1 MHFTLDNSVCRVEK
15 TCPLLRLDNLV
26 VVPNKLMRCI
36 LHSTTSPLRRTS
48 CEIYFSTR
56 IMSSVLDVTVIT
68 LLMARFSDGILSG
81 PLIVNRYIS
90 DHASVCCK
98 LLLEKPVEEKVI
110 THRKYKSIDL
120 EKFNKTNVT

>member
-1 MHFTLDNSVCRVEK
+1 
-15 TCPLLRLDNLV
+15 
-26 VVPNKLMRCI
+26 
-36 LHSTTSPLRRTS
+36 
-48 CEIYFSTR
+48 
-56 IMSSVLDVTVIT
+56 MSSVLDVTVIT
-68 LLMARFSDGILSG
+68 LIMARFSDGILSA

-98 LLLEKPVEEKVI
+98 LLLEKPVEERVI

>member
-1 MHFTLDNSVCRVEK
+1 MHLTLDNFSA
-15 TCPLLRLDNLV
+15 
-26 VVPNKLMRCI
+26 
-36 LHSTTSPLRRTS
+36 RTS

-68 LLMARFSDGILSG
+68 LIMARFSDGILSAS
-81 PLIVNRYIS
+81 LIVNRYIL